1 MSHFKAGCKK
11 AAPSL
16 YYYQPNSSRAE
27 TIFLLSFVSQIVI
40 EIKFFSASPRLRGAT
55 GFLRFFSVSPCLRGG
70 FCFLVAARLRCAS
83 VVGFGLWLWL
93 VYAVLK
99 NRVKADVPRPP
110 SPFRP
115 PRPLRPQ
122 VFDVWPIRARPYHL
136 NPGANLDNFFT
147 ND

>member
-55 GFLRFFSVSPCLRGG
+55 DFSVFSPWLR
-70 FCFLVAARLRCAS
+70 AS

-99 NRVKADVPRPP
+99 NCVAKADVPRPP
-110 SPFRP
+110 SR
-115 PRPLRPQ
+115 LRPQ

-136 NPGANLDNFFT
+136 NPG
-147 ND
+147 